1 MPDFPCRKSKNY
13 KLWQISGAKKQ
24 KLITFGSK
32 FLKKTGIS
40 KNPLIFNFWEYC
52 KTSKAILLQQNASGT
67 KRNYNIQKDIFNPEY
82 INPLEKEWGIGQV
95 QSIIKNKATINFQN
109 VGKQVVNLDNIK
121 LEKVHNEQK

>member
-1 MPDFPCRKSKNY
+1 MQYDLEP
-13 KLWQISGAKKQ
+13 G
-24 KLITFGSK
+24 
-32 FLKKTGIS
+32 
-40 KNPLIFNFWEYC
+40 NFV
-52 KTSKAILLQQNASGT
+52 
-67 KRNYNIQKDIFNPEY
+67 